1 MKIKDIIILAAAGS
15 LALSACKKEMTT
27 DSFEDIKVSSSFV
40 TFSAEGGSKTVVI
53 TATQDWKFIV
63 DATFPDVIT
72 FNKNVSAKYDYYGNL
87 TNAEEDIKSRTAS
100 WASVSAIEGKAGET
114 NVTFTAGASA
124 VGRELTVAILCGTD
138 KQYIQL
144 RQGDLSPVVMTCK
157 QIKEEA
163 NVGASYIV
171 EGTVTKLG
179 NYASYGAFY
188 VNDGTYPDSDV
199 QIYGSTKA
207 SRESYPNVEVGDY
220 VKFKGTWSSYK
231 NFENVEILKHVKSL
245 LKVTSEPVEVK
256 SEGERIVVKVAYKGD
271 NFKYSVPE
279 EFEDWIAV
287 TGIDVKEGIPTKLET
302 NPADTAYVSVKVGVN
317 EGVSARAGSLSFSSS
332 KTEGGKTSE
341 SAATYSF
348 SQAGLLPVG
357 QDMLVIEDDKFTA
370 SYPADESEFKAGD
383 FDFLYYL
390 IANYGSGI
398 QFKKTDSY
406 IANKTALGKKIVSI
420 EVIGHSSK
428 SWYPT
433 NVTLYAGTEAK
444 PSTNAITP
452 VSDPDNKK
460 LTYDLSGGA
469 YTFFSL
475 NNTSNYAVYLESVS
489 IIYEK

>member
-40 TFSAEGGSKTVVI
+40 TFSAEGESKTVVI

-87 TNAEEDIKSRTAS
+87 TNAEEDIKSKTAS
-100 WASVSAIEGKAGET
+100 WASVSALEGKAGET

-220 VKFKGTWSSYK
+220 VKFKGTWTSYK
-231 NFENVEILKHVKSL
+231 NFENVEIQKHVKSL
-245 LKVTSEPVEVK
+245 LKVTSEPAEV
-256 SEGERIVVKVAYKGD
+256 STEGGKIVVKVAYKGD

-279 EFEDWIAV
+279 EVEDWIAV
-287 TGIDVKEGIPTKLET
+287 TGIDVKDGIPTKLET
-302 NPADTAYVSVKVGVN
+302 NPADTAYVSVKVGGN
-317 EGVSARAGSLSFSSS
+317 EAISARTGSLHFSSS
-332 KTEGGKTSE
+332 KTESGKTSE
-341 SAATYSF
+341 SEATYTF
-348 SQAGLLPVG
+348 TQAGLLPAG
-357 QDMLVIEDDKFTA
+357 QDMIVVEADKFPTA
-370 SYPADESEFKAGD
+370 YPAAESELKVGD
-383 FDFLYYL
+383 INFLYDQV
-390 IANYGSGI
+390 ANYGSGI
-398 QFKKTDSY
+398 QFKKTSSY
-406 IANKTALGKKIVSI
+406 IANKTAFGKKILSI

-428 SWYPT
+428 SWYPS
-433 NVTLYAGTEAK
+433 NIKLYAGTEAK
-444 PSTNAITP
+444 PATNEITP

-469 YTFFSL
+469 YTFISL
-475 NNTSNYAVYLESVS
+475 NNPSNYAVYLESVT
-489 IIYEK
+489 IIWEK